1 MSFYGRKVEEKI
13 RQHNFSNNILE
24 QYDNVTYNVRFYM
37 IDQQYQ
43 EEVFNERKRHKSAKI
58 KDEYKIIIFE
68 TGVSTNYN
76 LEDLVI
82 KTFYNQKSSGVN
94 CITTEISMK
103 IKELNDCSLTN
114 KLAVVSNIL
123 GYDSYHGN
131 PYHLDIWFSGYDHIT
146 KQPIRCINND
156 VYTFDVIISECKS
169 HLDYTGTTYNFKL
182 NPFYMIPLNK
192 EINVITNKGILVTY
206 VGTMKEMKDLL
217 QNAINDNYF
226 DMRPELKQYY
236 NNDILTIT
244 LKDFSN
250 IDIKDIVN
258 YNGKLITKSRNS
270 DNEYYLTNFDENVS
284 PKTSETSSETVINPD
299 KSITLDNFFQ
309 ELCFISSDYKDCV
322 AIPTYTAIP
331 FKNVNKEQLYKIH
344 MNVVILREPYL
355 KWWNNFRKNGGST
368 FKYESMLES
377 IEDMQVEAID
387 QMRIENTLQKKYE
400 FYFSG
405 KDTNVLEL
413 NTKVDNLW
421 FLNLGQKNI
430 EDSQTS
436 NIHTNKIFGENSS
449 ENINSENIAEIV
461 YRDYDKI
468 RKLSADRR
476 LYVDDIYNTLNKKEL
491 ENLLTTRRILIKN
504 QVFSQQDAKSFIES
518 DNEKMTDYQVAKV
531 GYTNLFMSGNMIEMK
546 FTILGD
552 PYWINI
558 PSDNTLYSDSI
569 FPEHSLLY
577 YFYFTMRTGLKS
589 EGQGWKGGHD
599 TIGCKDFSGLYQ
611 IIQSTSTFRDGKF
624 TQQLHGV
631 IDTKFIQ
638 STLLKA

>member
-37 IDQQYQ
+37 IDQRYQ
-43 EEVFNERKRHKSAKI
+43 EEVFNERQRYKSSKI

-68 TGVSTNYN
+68 TGVSSNYN

-82 KTFYNQKSSGVN
+82 KTFYNQKGNGIN
-94 CITTEISMK
+94 CITSEISMK

-156 VYTFDVIISECKS
+156 VYTFDVIITECKS
-169 HLDYTGTTYNFKL
+169 NLDYTGTTYNF
-182 NPFYMIPLNK
+182 NMVPQYMIPLNK
-192 EINVITNKGILVTY
+192 EMNILTTQGIFISKD
-206 VGTMKEMKDLL
+206 GTMSDMK
-217 QNAINDNYF
+217 NIIENSVNKTYF
-226 DMRPELKQYY
+226 EKRPELKQYY
-236 NNDILTIT
+236 NNDVLTIT
-244 LKDFSN
+244 LNDFS
-250 IDIKDIVN
+250 DINLGDVVN
-258 YNGKLITKSRNS
+258 YKGKLLVKDKNS
-270 DNEYYLTNFDENVS
+270 DDQYYLMRFDKNVS
-284 PKTSETSSETVINPD
+284 PKTTSISTETLFKPD
-299 KSITLDNFFQ
+299 KSITLDRVFQ
-309 ELCFISSDYKDCV
+309 ELCLISSSYKDCV
-322 AIPTYTAIP
+322 AIPTYTVIP
-331 FKNVNKEQLYKIH
+331 FKNVNKEQLYKIY

-355 KWWNNFRKNGGST
+355 KWWNNFRKNGSSGI
-368 FKYESMLES
+368 KYDSMLETM
-377 IEDMQVEAID
+377 EDMQVESID

-400 FYFSG
+400 FYFNG

-413 NTKVDNLW
+413 NTKIDNLW

-430 EDSQTS
+430 EDSQSS
-436 NIHTNKIFGENSS
+436 NIHTNKIFGENAG
-449 ENINSENIAEIV
+449 ENINSENIGEIV

-504 QVFSQQDAKSFIES
+504 QAFSQQDEKSFIES
-518 DNEKMTDYQVAKV
+518 ESEEMTDYQIAKV

-558 PSDNTLYSDSI
+558 PSDNTLYSDTI

-589 EGQGWKGGHD
+589 DGQGWKGGHD

>member
-37 IDQQYQ
+37 IDQRYQ
-43 EEVFNERKRHKSAKI
+43 EEVFNERQRYKSSKI

-68 TGVSTNYN
+68 TGVSSNYN

-82 KTFYNQKSSGVN
+82 KTFYNQKGNGIN
-94 CITTEISMK
+94 CITSEISMK

-156 VYTFDVIISECKS
+156 VYTFDVIIAECKS
-169 HLDYTGTTYNFKL
+169 NLDFTGTTYNF
-182 NPFYMIPLNK
+182 NMVPQYMIPLNK
-192 EINVITNKGILVTY
+192 EMNILTTQGIFISKD
-206 VGTMKEMKDLL
+206 GTMSDMKDII
-217 QNAINDNYF
+217 QGSVNKTYF
-226 DMRPELKQYY
+226 EKRPELKQYY
-236 NNDILTIT
+236 NNDVLTIT
-244 LKDFSN
+244 LNDFS
-250 IDIKDIVN
+250 DINLGDVVN
-258 YNGKLITKSRNS
+258 YNGKLLVKDKNS
-270 DNEYYLTNFDENVS
+270 DDQYHLMRFDKNVS
-284 PKTSETSSETVINPD
+284 PKTTSMSTETLFKPD
-299 KSITLDNFFQ
+299 KSITLDRVFQ
-309 ELCFISSDYKDCV
+309 ELCLISSSYKDCV
-322 AIPTYTAIP
+322 AIPTYTVIP
-331 FKNVNKEQLYKIH
+331 FKNVNKEQLYKIY

-355 KWWNNFRKNGGST
+355 KWWNNFRKNGSSGI
-368 FKYESMLES
+368 KYDSMLETM
-377 IEDMQVEAID
+377 EDMQVESID

-400 FYFSG
+400 FYFNG

-413 NTKVDNLW
+413 NTKIDNLW

-436 NIHTNKIFGENSS
+436 NIHTNKIFGENPG
-449 ENINSENIAEIV
+449 ENINSENIGEII

-504 QVFSQQDAKSFIES
+504 QVFSQQDEKSFIES
-518 DNEKMTDYQVAKV
+518 ESEEMTDYQIAKV

-558 PSDNTLYSDSI
+558 PSDNTLYSDTI

-577 YFYFTMRTGLKS
+577 YFYFTMKTGLKS
-589 EGQGWKGGHD
+589 DGQGWKGGHD

>member
-37 IDQQYQ
+37 IDQRYQ
-43 EEVFNERKRHKSAKI
+43 EEVFNERQRYKSSKI

-68 TGVSTNYN
+68 TGVSSNYN

-82 KTFYNQKSSGVN
+82 KTFYNQKGNGIN
-94 CITTEISMK
+94 CITSEISMK

-156 VYTFDVIISECKS
+156 VYTFDVIITECKS
-169 HLDYTGTTYNFKL
+169 NLDYTGTTYNF
-182 NPFYMIPLNK
+182 NMVPQYMIPLNK
-192 EINVITNKGILVTY
+192 EMNILTTQGIFISKD
-206 VGTMKEMKDLL
+206 GTMSDMKNIIQDSV
-217 QNAINDNYF
+217 NKTYF
-226 DMRPELKQYY
+226 EKRPELKPYY
-236 NNDILTIT
+236 NNDVLTIT
-244 LKDFSN
+244 LNDFS
-250 IDIKDIVN
+250 DINLGDVVN
-258 YNGKLITKSRNS
+258 YKGKLLVKDKNS
-270 DNEYYLTNFDENVS
+270 DDLYHLMRFDKNVS
-284 PKTSETSSETVINPD
+284 PKTTSISTETLFKPD
-299 KSITLDNFFQ
+299 KSITLDRVFQ
-309 ELCFISSDYKDCV
+309 ELCLISSSYKDCV
-322 AIPTYTAIP
+322 AIPTYTVIP
-331 FKNVNKEQLYKIH
+331 FKNVNKEQLYKIY

-355 KWWNNFRKNGGST
+355 KWWNNFRKNGSSGI
-368 FKYESMLES
+368 KYDSMLETM
-377 IEDMQVEAID
+377 EDMQVESID

-400 FYFSG
+400 FYFNG

-413 NTKVDNLW
+413 NTKIDNLW

-430 EDSQTS
+430 EDSQSS
-436 NIHTNKIFGENSS
+436 NIHTNKIFGENAG
-449 ENINSENIAEIV
+449 ENINSENIGEIV

-504 QVFSQQDAKSFIES
+504 QAFSQQDEKSFIES
-518 DNEKMTDYQVAKV
+518 ESEEMTDYQIAKV

-558 PSDNTLYSDSI
+558 PSDNTLYSDTI

-577 YFYFTMRTGLKS
+577 YFYFTMKTGLKS
-589 EGQGWKGGHD
+589 DGQGWKGGHD